1 MTSFPC
7 RREGGGEINERKQPL
22 RFKLYAGESVSGDE
36 RTVWD
41 DIMRREDSIE
51 NTLDL
56 DVYLGLC
63 RTVPVQSQE
72 ALFRLSLTF
81 FSTCEQETY
90 YLISQLHT
98 LSPEKTPC
106 YRSLS
111 INVRKC
117 LQRPTCRGPKKRHV
131 NSLLRRYSL
140 QFADDN
146 LSFCLGT
153 GACEGRLG
161 RRCRPPHVRF
171 FISLRRKLLGEHVV
185 IFRKGGVDSHFLERR
200 CGLSLAVP
208 KTLGVPPW
216 GTDVF
221 AEN

>member
-1 MTSFPC
+1 MFNWACAEQYRSNHKKP
-7 RREGGGEINERKQPL
+7 
-22 RFKLYAGESVSGDE
+22 RF
-36 RTVWD
+36 
-41 DIMRREDSIE
+41 
-51 NTLDL
+51 
-56 DVYLGLC
+56 
-63 RTVPVQSQE
+63 
-72 ALFRLSLTF
+72 SLTF

-208 KTLGVPPW
+208 KTLGVPPR